1 MAAAA
6 ARRGLTAPTGEATT
20 GLRPVLEV
28 EARSAGPRSVEMLL
42 FATAIVRLLL
52 TTILALVSGFFVAA
66 RGLMPLDAGPILW
79 THSVCSP
86 TLREVTTAGSRAV
99 DSFDAAKRIWRTSGE
114 RVLMQLPRTSSGTPA
129 AGRLVN
135 SYTGG

>member
-52 TTILALVSGFFVAA
+52 TTIIVSGFLVAA
-66 RGLMPLDAGPILW
+66 RGLMPLEAGPIVW

-86 TLREVTTAGSRAV
+86 TLREGTTAGSRAV
-99 DSFDAAKRIWRTSGE
+99 DSFDAAKRMADKW
-114 RVLMQLPRTSSGTPA
+114 
-129 AGRLVN
+129 
-135 SYTGG
+135 

>member
-86 TLREVTTAGSRAV
+86 TLREVSTAGSRAV
-99 DSFDAAKRIWRTSGE
+99 DSLDAAKNRR
-114 RVLMQLPRTSSGTPA
+114 
-129 AGRLVN
+129 
-135 SYTGG
+135 